1 MTQGSLGKTQESR
14 AWLIRLTAI
23 AVFGLLA
30 GAYAWTH
37 RETPTPVPAAM
48 EIIKIAAVAYIGS
61 CPILM
66 AKENGYLAAEG
77 VAADISFQANG
88 KAALAEALQG
98 HADLATVADIPI
110 MYAAVNGQPV
120 SVIATM
126 TTMEDHAIIGRKD
139 RGIVT
144 PANLKG
150 KRIGV
155 SIGTTT
161 QFFLDAFLNR
171 HTLSPTDVT
180 VVDLAPQELIE
191 TISRGD
197 IDAGVFYQPSLNMT
211 AVALGSDAVIFSGE
225 AVYDVLFALAGARDY
240 VSAHQRALEKVLRAT
255 IRGAQFCKTTPDAA
269 REVLAKAMKTD
280 PAILKNIW
288 SSYQFEV
295 VLRQGLL
302 LTLED
307 EARWAIKNKLTA
319 ETKVPNYLDNL
330 SLDPLRVLAPS
341 AVTVIH

>member
-1 MTQGSLGKTQESR
+1 MTQDSLRKPHDPRT
-14 AWLIRLTAI
+14 WLIRLIAI
-23 AVFGLLA
+23 GVSILLA
-30 GAYAWTH
+30 GIYAWIH
-37 RETPTPVPAAM
+37 LGPSVSDSLAIEK
-48 EIIKIAAVAYIGS
+48 IKIAAVAYIGS

-66 AKENGYLAAEG
+66 AKENGYLATEG
-77 VAADISFQANG
+77 IVVDISFQANG

-98 HADLATVADIPI
+98 RADLATVADIPI

-126 TTMEDHAIIGRKD
+126 TTMEDHAIVGRKD

-144 PANLKG
+144 PASLKG

-171 HTLSPTDVT
+171 QTLSPTDVS
-180 VVDLAPQELIE
+180 VIDLTPQELIE
-191 TISRGD
+191 KLSHGD
-197 IDAGVFYQPSLNMT
+197 IDAGVLYQPFLNMT
-211 AVALGSDAVIFSGE
+211 AVALGNEAVIFSGE
-225 AVYDVLFALAGARDY
+225 AVYDVLFALAGAHDY
-240 VSAHQRALEKVLRAT
+240 VIAHQRTLEKVLRAT

-280 PAILKNIW
+280 PAVLKNIW
-288 SSYQFEV
+288 SSYQFEIA
-295 VLRQGLL
+295 LRQGLL

-319 ETKVPNYLDNL
+319 QTKVPNYLDNL
-330 SLDPLRVLAPS
+330 SLDPLRVVAPS
-341 AVTVIH
+341 VVTVIH